1 MEEVGLA
8 DAIERLRAGRLVVFA
23 TETVYG
29 LGADAGQ
36 DRAVAAIYAAKQRP
50 SFNPLIVHVGS
61 VEQAKSLAQWN
72 DRAQQLAHAFWPGPL
87 TLVLPRLA
95 KSGLSEIVS
104 AGSPTVAIRCPR
116 PAQAREL
123 AAALPQGIAAP
134 SANPSG
140 QLSPTRA
147 AHVWEAFH
155 EQADMAFLPGD
166 DPDVGLESTVIDISG
181 PKAAIL
187 RAGGIAQAQIEA
199 VIGEVGLNE
208 AYLEDFSDEQ
218 VSSPGQLRRHYAPRV
233 PLLLNQSQPGLG
245 QALLAFGPEAPAAE
259 WVFNLSEQGDL
270 VEAAARLF
278 AGLHVLGGSG
288 ASAICAMP
296 IPNEGIGVA
305 INDRLRRGAVPL
317 G

>member
-8 DAIERLRAGRLVVFA
+8 AAIERLRAGRLVVFT

-36 DRAVAAIYAAKQRP
+36 DSAVAAIYTAKQRP

-61 VEQAKSLAQWN
+61 IDQAQTLAQWN
-72 DRAQQLAHAFWPGPL
+72 NRAEKLAEVFWPGPL

-104 AGSPTVAIRCPR
+104 ACSPTVAIRCPG
-116 PAQAREL
+116 PTQAREL

-147 AHVWEAFH
+147 EHVWEAFG
-155 EQADMAFLPGD
+155 QQSDMAFLSGD
-166 DPDVGLESTVIDISG
+166 DPEVGLESTVIDISG

-187 RAGGIAQAQIEA
+187 RAGGVSKAQIET

-233 PLLLNQSQPGLG
+233 PLLFNQIQAGPG
-245 QALLAFGPEAPAAE
+245 QALLAFGPDAPAAE
-259 WVFNLSEQGDL
+259 WVFNLSERGDL

-288 ASAICAMP
+288 ANAICAMP

-317 G
+317 S